1 MALVQGRPL
10 DISPGDL
17 LWSMRNLLFLLLI
30 GLVVYAVISLV
41 LRVRSGTAGPGGP
54 ASPPRTTGWRP
65 VKRRGPVAPDDDPE
79 FLWGL
84 EQQQRQ
90 ADRDADREH
99 KDDDDDPKPG
109 PLDA

>member
-1 MALVQGRPL
+1 
-10 DISPGDL
+10 
-17 LWSMRNLLFLLLI
+17 MRNLLFLLLI

-41 LRVRSGTAGPGGP
+41 QRVRSGTAGPAGTAG
-54 ASPPRTTGWRP
+54 PPRAGNWRP

-79 FLWGL
+79 FLWRL

-90 ADRDADREH
+90 ADRDAGHEKK
-99 KDDDDDPKPG
+99 KDDDDPATG